1 MDGIDFLIEFLND
14 YYKAKLK
21 NIHDIAGNVHLSGY
35 SELYKKDLFVKIFSN
50 KDMFYAEQHV
60 NQVYYPEIYLD
71 SVIFEDNYVVV
82 LKDRQL
88 EDTDKEKIS
97 KEQAYL
103 YGNLLAD
110 FHNKLTGN
118 VSVYE
123 DKSSLGEQIDT
134 LVKTLQNT
142 EYIDNINDV
151 NKIIKERLEKV
162 QLEYELLPRVVLHGD
177 FSIRNIKK
185 YQDQVILID
194 FERSRIGIAYQD
206 FVKFF
211 FNEVK
216 DLDLRNAFLKGYREN
231 RPFEIPSETLQSV
244 LLFKTALEILNFH
257 LSHPEKKFGRM
268 ADDML
273 VAIKEDKSFLE
284 L

>member
-1 MDGIDFLIEFLND
+1 MIIYLWCNLIFNTIMTEGNYGEVGTMDGIDFLIEFLND

-88 EDTDKEKIS
+88 EDTDKKKIS

-142 EYIDNINDV
+142 EYIDDINAV
-151 NKIIKERLEKV
+151 NKIIKERLEKA

-194 FERSRIGIAYQD
+194 FERSRIGVAYQD
-206 FVKFF
+206 FVKSGDD
-211 FNEVK
+211 NKLCDRYKAEA
-216 DLDLRNAFLKGYREN
+216 R
-231 RPFEIPSETLQSV
+231 
-244 LLFKTALEILNFH
+244 FKIL
-257 LSHPEKKFGRM
+257 
-268 ADDML
+268 
-273 VAIKEDKSFLE
+273 
-284 L
+284 

>member
-88 EDTDKEKIS
+88 EDTDKKKIS

-142 EYIDNINDV
+142 EYIDDINAV
-151 NKIIKERLEKV
+151 NKIIKERLEKA

-177 FSIRNIKK
+177 FSIRNIK
-185 YQDQVILID
+185 
-194 FERSRIGIAYQD
+194 
-206 FVKFF
+206 
-211 FNEVK
+211 N
-216 DLDLRNAFLKGYREN
+216 
-231 RPFEIPSETLQSV
+231 
-244 LLFKTALEILNFH
+244 
-257 LSHPEKKFGRM
+257 
-268 ADDML
+268 
-273 VAIKEDKSFLE
+273 IKIK
-284 L
+284 